1 MVNLDPINV
10 HDYERLAR
18 ERMDPAAWVYFA
30 GGAEDEVTLREGR
43 AAFERLRLVP
53 RVLRGVGAADLRT
66 TVLGSEVRVPIL
78 VAPTGVHGFAHP
90 EAEVATARAVSDAGS
105 LMAVSTVSTRAL
117 EEIAAAATRPP
128 GSSSTST
135 AVRAT

>member
-10 HDYERLAR
+10 HDYKRIAR
-18 ERMDPAAWVYFA
+18 SAWTPAWAYFA
-30 GGAEDEVTLREGR
+30 GGADDEVTLREGR

-53 RVLRGVGAADLRT
+53 RVLRGVGADLRT
-66 TVLGSEVRVPIL
+66 TVLGSEVRAPIL

-117 EEIAAAATRPP
+117 EEIAAAATAPS